1 PPTGRR
7 NSKKRTAIM
16 NGTKSNTAGDRIRVS
31 YRIFDYKAQFAEC
44 VAPLLNDL
52 EEGFAA
58 GRSNL
63 TRKMNANIR
72 SQKPPQDLLII
83 RGERFKELT
92 KYRFVL
98 LALHGLVR
106 RWEISPSHG
115 LSANPSDL
123 TQTEPKGSPPPAV
136 CRTPCGSPARPQS
149 GRVSFSR
156 LLCRQRP
163 GSRGSERARSPG
175 GAGRRSPEIPLPG
188 LRAPR
193 RAARRW
199 RAIPSGAR
207 SYRRS
212 PPGGGSCKR
221 CCAPCGRTGPCRPEG
236 RRSARR
242 RRRVARVPFR
252 DRPRRG
258 RVRYAAR
265 SRADPR
271 SAAGSPPRAGWWS
284 GSAARPP
291 PGRPACRRARTRG
304 PRTRSGC

>member
-1 PPTGRR
+1 
-7 NSKKRTAIM
+7 M

-136 CRTPCGSPARPQS
+136 CRTPSWLS
-149 GRVSFSR
+149 
-156 LLCRQRP
+156 
-163 GSRGSERARSPG
+163 
-175 GAGRRSPEIPLPG
+175 
-188 LRAPR
+188 
-193 RAARRW
+193 
-199 RAIPSGAR
+199 
-207 SYRRS
+207 
-212 PPGGGSCKR
+212 
-221 CCAPCGRTGPCRPEG
+221 CAP
-236 RRSARR
+236 AK
-242 RRRVARVPFR
+242 
-252 DRPRRG
+252 
-258 RVRYAAR
+258 
-265 SRADPR
+265 RACQLQPPVMP
-271 SAAGSPPRAGWWS
+271 SAAGQPWV
-284 GSAARPP
+284 
-291 PGRPACRRARTRG
+291 
-304 PRTRSGC
+304 RTRSIAWRSGTSFTRNPSPGPPGTTSGCTPVARHSIRSAKLSAITSWGWIM